1 VKTKVMTTV
10 MTTVRETN
18 PQATPRR
25 TLAVALGGRSYPIH
39 IGAALLDGIGGLL
52 PSIGSGRAVIVTNP
66 VVAAHHLDPLQKG
79 LERAGMR
86 YDVIV
91 VPDGEAHKDW
101 DALYQI
107 HTRLL
112 ELKAERS
119 TLLIA
124 LGGGVIG
131 DLAGFAA
138 ATYQRGMPLVQI
150 PTTLLAQVDSSVGG
164 KTAVNHPLGKNM
176 IGAFYQPVAVI
187 IDSATLST
195 LPDREYASGLAEVVK
210 YGAIRSPEL
219 FAWIE
224 SNVMALRGRDDAT
237 LTEAIHESC
246 RIKAEIVAA
255 DERETGE
262 RVLLNFGHT
271 FGHAIEVGTGYGTW
285 LHGEAVAAGMVL
297 AGELS
302 VRTTGLPTA
311 ENGRLRQL
319 LSGLGLPVDAPRLGT
334 ERYLELMARDKKVE
348 SGKLRLVLLEALGR
362 ATVHADIPLSELT
375 AVLPR

>member
-1 VKTKVMTTV
+1 MTTLL
-10 MTTVRETN
+10 
-18 PQATPRR
+18 ATPSR
-25 TLAVALGGRSYPIH
+25 TLVVALGERSYPIH
-39 IGAALLDGIGGLL
+39 IGRALLTGIGNLL
-52 PSIGSGRAVIVTNP
+52 PGTRSGRAVIVTNP
-66 VVAAHHLDPLQKG
+66 VVAALHLDPLQKG

-86 YDVIV
+86 YHLIV
-91 VPDGEAHKDW
+91 VPDGEAHKDSA
-101 DALYQI
+101 ALYEI

-119 TLLIA
+119 TMLIA

-176 IGAFYQPVAVI
+176 IGAFYQPSAVI

-219 FAWIE
+219 FAWLE
-224 SNVMALRGRDDAT
+224 SNVELLRGRDDTA
-237 LTEAIHESC
+237 LTQAIHESC

-255 DERETGE
+255 DEREMGE
-262 RVLLNFGHT
+262 RALLNFGHT

-302 VRTTGLPTA
+302 VRVTGMPRG
-311 ENGRLRQL
+311 ENERLRRL
-319 LSGLGLPVDAPRLGT
+319 LSRFGLPVDPPALGCD
-334 ERYLELMARDKKVE
+334 RYLELMARDKKVE
-348 SGKLRLVLLEALGR
+348 AGKLRLVLLEALGR
-362 ATVHADIPLSELT
+362 ATIRSDVPLAELR
-375 AVLPR
+375 ALLAR

>member
-1 VKTKVMTTV
+1 MTTL
-10 MTTVRETN
+10 R
-18 PQATPRR
+18 ATPSR
-25 TLAVALGGRSYPIH
+25 TLVVALGERAYPIH
-39 IGAALLDGIGGLL
+39 IGRALLTGIGNLL
-52 PSIGSGRAVIVTNP
+52 PGTRSGRAVIVTNP
-66 VVAAHHLDPLQKG
+66 VVAAFHLDSLQKG

-86 YDVIV
+86 HDVIV

-101 DALYQI
+101 AALYEI

-112 ELKAERS
+112 ELRAERS
-119 TLLIA
+119 TMLIA

-150 PTTLLAQVDSSVGG
+150 PTTLLAQVDSSIGG
-164 KTAVNHPLGKNM
+164 KTAVNHHLGKNM
-176 IGAFYQPVAVI
+176 IGAFHQPTAVI

-219 FAWIE
+219 FAWLE
-224 SNVMALRGRDDAT
+224 CNVELLRGRDDAT
-237 LTEAIHESC
+237 LTQAIHESC

-255 DERETGE
+255 DERETSE
-262 RVLLNFGHT
+262 RALLNFGHT

-302 VRTTGLPTA
+302 VRVTGMSPA
-311 ENGRLRQL
+311 ENQRLRQL
-319 LSGLGLPVDAPRLGT
+319 LSRFGLPVDPPALGCD
-334 ERYLELMARDKKVE
+334 RYLELMARDKKVE
-348 SGKLRLVLLEALGR
+348 AGKLRLVLLEALGR
-362 ATVHADIPLSELT
+362 ATIRSDVPLAELR
-375 AVLPR
+375 ALLAR

>member
-1 VKTKVMTTV
+1 MTTLRKAP
-10 MTTVRETN
+10 T
-18 PQATPRR
+18 R
-25 TLAVALGGRSYPIH
+25 TLVVALAERSYPIH
-39 IGAALLDGIGGLL
+39 IGAALLTGVGELL
-52 PSIGSGRAVIVTNP
+52 PKTRSRRAVIVTNRI
-66 VVAAHHLDPLQKG
+66 VAAHHLDPLQEG

-86 YDVIV
+86 CDVIV

-101 DALYQI
+101 ATLYEI

-119 TLLIA
+119 TMLIA

-176 IGAFYQPVAVI
+176 IGAFYQPSAVI

-210 YGAIRSPEL
+210 YGAIRSPEFFVWL
-219 FAWIE
+219 E
-224 SNVMALRGRDDAT
+224 SNVEPLRARDDAA
-237 LTEAIHESC
+237 LLHAIRESC
-246 RIKAEIVAA
+246 GIKAEIVAA
-255 DERETGE
+255 DEREAGE
-262 RVLLNFGHT
+262 RALLNFGHT
-271 FGHAIEVGTGYGTW
+271 FGHAIEVGTGYGAW
-285 LHGEAVAAGMVL
+285 LHGEAVAIGMVL

-302 VRTTGLPTA
+302 VRVSGMPA
-311 ENGRLRQL
+311 ADNSRLRQL
-319 LSGLGLPVDAPRLGT
+319 LSRFGLPVDPPALGA
-334 ERYLELMARDKKVE
+334 EHYLELMSRDKKME
-348 SGKLRLVLLEALGR
+348 HGRLRLILLETLGR
-362 ATVHADIPLSELT
+362 AIICGDIDVDELR
-375 AVLPR
+375 AVLPA

>member
-1 VKTKVMTTV
+1 MTTL
-10 MTTVRETN
+10 RG
-18 PQATPRR
+18 TPSR
-25 TLAVALGGRSYPIH
+25 TLVAVLGECGYPIH
-39 IGAALLDGIGGLL
+39 IGRALLTGIGDLL
-52 PSIGSGRAVIVTNP
+52 PSTRSGRAVIVTNP
-66 VVAAHHLDPLQKG
+66 VVAALHLDPLQKG

-91 VPDGEAHKDW
+91 VADGEAHKDSA
-101 DALYQI
+101 ALYGI

-119 TLLIA
+119 TMLIA

-138 ATYQRGMPLVQI
+138 ATYRRGMPLVQI

-176 IGAFYQPVAVI
+176 IGAFYQPSAVI

-219 FAWIE
+219 FAWLE
-224 SNVMALRGRDDAT
+224 SNVELLRGRDDTA
-237 LTEAIHESC
+237 LTQAIHESC

-255 DERETGE
+255 DEREAGE
-262 RVLLNFGHT
+262 RALLNFGHT

-302 VRTTGLPTA
+302 VRVTGMPPT
-311 ENGRLRQL
+311 ENERLRRL
-319 LSGLGLPVDAPRLGT
+319 LSRFGLPVDPPALGCD
-334 ERYLELMARDKKVE
+334 RFLELMARDKKVE

-362 ATVHADIPLSELT
+362 ATIRIDVPLSELR
-375 AVLPR
+375 ALLAR

>member
-1 VKTKVMTTV
+1 MTP
-10 MTTVRETN
+10 
-18 PQATPRR
+18 PQKAPTR
-25 TLAVALGGRSYPIH
+25 TLVVALAERSYPVH
-39 IGAALLDGIGGLL
+39 IGAELLTGIGHLL
-52 PSIGSGRAVIVTNP
+52 PNTRSGRAIIVTNQ
-66 VVAAHHLDPLQKG
+66 VVAAHHLDPLQTG
-79 LERAGMR
+79 LERADIHH
-86 YDVIV
+86 DVIV

-101 DALYQI
+101 ATLYDV

-119 TLLIA
+119 TMLIA

-176 IGAFYQPVAVI
+176 IGAFYQPSAVI

-210 YGAIRSPEL
+210 YGAIRSPEFFVWL
-219 FAWIE
+219 E
-224 SNVMALRGRDDAT
+224 SNVKPLRARDDAA
-237 LTEAIHESC
+237 LLHAIHESC

-262 RVLLNFGHT
+262 RALLNFGHT
-271 FGHAIEVGTGYGTW
+271 FGHAIEVGTGYGVW

-302 VRTTGLPTA
+302 VRVTGLPA
-311 ENGRLRQL
+311 IDNVRLRQL
-319 LSGLGLPVDAPRLGT
+319 LSRFGLPIDPPALGA
-334 ERYLELMARDKKVE
+334 ERYLELMARDKKVQA
-348 SGKLRLVLLEALGR
+348 GKLRLVVLEALGR
-362 ATVHADIPLSELT
+362 ATIRGDISETELIELL
-375 AVLPR
+375 AGP

>member
-1 VKTKVMTTV
+1 MTTLRKAP
-10 MTTVRETN
+10 T
-18 PQATPRR
+18 R
-25 TLAVALGGRSYPIH
+25 TLVVALAERSYPIH
-39 IGAALLDGIGGLL
+39 IGAALLNGIGELL
-52 PSIGSGRAVIVTNP
+52 PSTRSGRAVIVTNP

-91 VPDGEAHKDW
+91 VPDGEAHKDSA
-101 DALYQI
+101 ALYEI

-119 TLLIA
+119 TMLIA

-138 ATYQRGMPLVQI
+138 ATHQRGMPLVQI

-164 KTAVNHPLGKNM
+164 KTGVNHPLGKNM
-176 IGAFYQPVAVI
+176 IGAFYQPSAVI

-210 YGAIRSPEL
+210 YGAICSPDL
-219 FAWIE
+219 FAWLE
-224 SNVMALRGRDDAT
+224 SNVDPLLRRDEVT
-237 LTEAIHESC
+237 LAHAIHESC
-246 RIKAEIVAA
+246 RK
-255 DERETGE
+255 TGE
-262 RVLLNFGHT
+262 RALLNFGHT
-271 FGHAIEVGTGYGTW
+271 FGHAIEVGTGYGAW

-302 VRTTGLPTA
+302 VRLTGMPAA

-319 LSGLGLPVDAPRLGT
+319 LSRFGLPVNPPALGAN
-334 ERYLELMARDKKVE
+334 RYLELMSRDKKME
-348 SGKLRLVLLEALGR
+348 AGKLRLVLLEVLGR
-362 ATVHADIPLSELT
+362 ATIRADIKRSELL
-375 AVLPR
+375 AVLGL

>member
-1 VKTKVMTTV
+1 MTT
-10 MTTVRETN
+10 
-18 PQATPRR
+18 PQKSSTR
-25 TLAVALGGRSYPIH
+25 TLVVALAERSYPVH
-39 IGAALLDGIGGLL
+39 IGAVLLTGIGHLL
-52 PSIGSGRAVIVTNP
+52 PNTRSGRAIIVTNQ

-79 LERAGMR
+79 LELADIHH
-86 YDVIV
+86 DVIV

-101 DALYQI
+101 ATLYDV

-119 TLLIA
+119 TMLIA

-176 IGAFYQPVAVI
+176 IGAFYQPSAVI

-219 FAWIE
+219 FAWLE
-224 SNVMALRGRDDAT
+224 SNVLPLLSRDEAT
-237 LTEAIHESC
+237 LAQAIHESC

-262 RVLLNFGHT
+262 RALLNFGHT
-271 FGHAIEVGTGYGTW
+271 FGHAIEVGTGYGAW

-297 AGELS
+297 AAELS
-302 VRTTGLPTA
+302 VRVTGMPAA
-311 ENGRLRQL
+311 ENRRLKQL
-319 LSGLGLPVDAPRLGT
+319 LSRFGLPVRPPSLGDD
-334 ERYLELMARDKKVE
+334 RYLELMARDKKVE
-348 SGKLRLVLLEALGR
+348 GGKLRLVLLKAIGQAVVVRDVPGCKLRSVFE
-362 ATVHADIPLSELT
+362 T
-375 AVLPR
+375 A